1 MYFSW
6 VKPMRDMQFQLGD
19 GLYLVSDQSQR
30 GEQAGSDDTADRWG
44 SVCGTTWRVHQE
56 STWTRP
62 DQPQLWW

>member
-30 GEQAGSDDTADRWG
+30 GEQAGSDDTADR
-44 SVCGTTWRVHQE
+44 
-56 STWTRP
+56 
-62 DQPQLWW
+62 